1 MVYNKKCGGINLL
14 VTGKEIVL
22 DAQKNGYAVGAFNV
36 NNMEIVQAIIEA
48 AEETNSP
55 VILQASQGGIKYAG
69 VEYIAALGR
78 LAGNNAKVPVALHLD
93 HGTDFEQ
100 IIQCIRHGFTSVMI
114 DASQYSLEENIRITK
129 EIVKIA
135 HAAGV
140 SVEAELGKIGGT
152 EDDITVDE
160 KDATFTDPEE
170 AKRFVDETGVDF
182 LAIAVGTSHGVY
194 KGEPNIDFDRIKAIR
209 EIVDVPLVLHGS
221 SGVPEEA
228 LRKAIPLGICKI
240 NIDTDLRVR
249 FSDGVKNLIKESPDE
264 IDPRK
269 ILKPAK
275 DAMKEIIIEKMHIF
289 GSAGKGK

>member
-1 MVYNKKCGGINLL
+1 ML
-14 VTGKEIVL
+14 VTGKEILL

-55 VILQASQGGIKYAG
+55 VILQASQGGISYAG

-78 LAGNNAKVPVALHLD
+78 LAGNNASVPVALHLD

-114 DASQYSLEENIRITK
+114 DASQYPLEENIRITK

-182 LAIAVGTSHGVY
+182 LAIAVGTAHGVY
-194 KGEPNIDFDRIKAIR
+194 QGEPKIDFERIEAIR
-209 EIVDVPLVLHGS
+209 ELVDVPLVLHGS

-228 LRKAIPLGICKI
+228 LKKAVPLGICKI
-240 NIDTDLRVR
+240 NIDTDLRIE
-249 FSDGVKNLIKESPDE
+249 FAEGVKNFVKENPDE

-269 ILKPAK
+269 LLKPAK
-275 DAMKEIIIEKMHIF
+275 EGMKEKIIEKMHIF
-289 GSAGKGK
+289 GSAGQGK